1 MGNPNSRQNISASD
15 ISRFSACSVSR
26 VAGYKPT
33 ISNKYF
39 SDVAWP
45 FLASPIAAFTMS
57 GAANPTIRVMDC
69 RIAPTST
76 FLVPRVVPFELLDF
90 ALRFAFAFAM
100 CPITSNKKGALR
112 ARLFVFFSI

>member
-1 MGNPNSRQNISASD
+1 MM
-15 ISRFSACSVSR
+15 V
-26 VAGYKPT
+26 
-33 ISNKYF
+33 
-39 SDVAWP
+39 
-45 FLASPIAAFTMS
+45 
-57 GAANPTIRVMDC
+57 C

-76 FLVPRVVPFELLDF
+76 FLVPRTAPFELLAF